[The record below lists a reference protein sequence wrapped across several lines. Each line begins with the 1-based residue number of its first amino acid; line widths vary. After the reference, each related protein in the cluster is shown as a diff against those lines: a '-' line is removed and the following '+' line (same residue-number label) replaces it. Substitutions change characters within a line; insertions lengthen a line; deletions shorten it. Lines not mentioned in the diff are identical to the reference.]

1 MRYVLVGVSKYCISF
16 TLAPLGYHPEILRE
30 LETESRVSSLLC
42 IWFYRNYTYS
52 CLFGDAFC
60 ILRVFAQKYQIY
72 FSVNNGQTTKLSYP
86 PKPNPMLNKQAIGLC
101 NNRTSPITQLHHP
114 VQVAPSLFRRTS
126 QLVVSLVETT
136 CSSP

>member
-1 MRYVLVGVSKYCISF
+1 MLVGVSKHCISF
-16 TLAPLGYHPEILRE
+16 TLDPLGCHPEILRG

-52 CLFGDAFC
+52 CLLGDAFC

-86 PKPNPMLNKQAIGLC
+86 PKPNSMLNKQAHGVHPNQALSKKYSHRLWC
-101 NNRTSPITQLHHP
+101 FTSATKLP
-114 VQVAPSLFRRTS
+114 VPTIPAIVMPY
-126 QLVVSLVETT
+126 VCDVSV
-136 CSSP
+136 